1 MALVFYLVFLGLAS
15 AYALRDWRRAWY
27 SLIIC
32 GVLQDPVRKLTPGQP
47 VAVSFLVVGLF
58 GVVLFAARRELLSH
72 AQEFSRRFPRL
83 NTTIIVFLG
92 LLVLSGVNGLM
103 TYGFDKWKVPLVSFV
118 TYVAPLTAILLGYA
132 WLQGE
137 EMMHRYFRL
146 YALLT
151 SVAMIG
157 SFLEYFR
164 VESRLL
170 GMVSFQGDYIRHL
183 PGIQIRMLSGFY
195 RSPDIMALHAATL
208 AAIGIMMALRAG
220 MKKEVLFW
228 YGVAGLG
235 FLTCMLAG
243 RRKALYFVAV
253 FCLAFLWRY
262 LRRLKVSQLL
272 AILGV
277 AVILG
282 AVLRNLSSNEE
293 TSVYARGAVATR
305 GEFVQ
310 RLEGGTMETFRQ
322 FGLMG
327 AGLGT
332 ATQGVRHLLGTDMNV
347 GWQEGGLAKLAIEVG
362 LPGILTILAL
372 AWFVLRLW
380 LRLTSIPDVEGSSQ
394 FLRATL
400 FAFVMANGA
409 SFLASAQ
416 AYSDAV
422 LALMAG
428 FFVGCLFA
436 TAALDERLAA
446 SRRAVVP
453 EIEPSPALQPASLP
467 VPF

>member
-1 MALVFYLVFLGLAS
+1 MALILYLILLGLAC
-15 AYALRDWRRAWY
+15 AYALRDWRRAWLA
-27 SLIIC
+27 LIVC
-32 GVLQDPVRKLTPGQP
+32 GVIQDPVRKLTPGQP

-58 GVVLFAARRELLSH
+58 VVVLFAARRELLAH
-72 AQEFSRRFPRL
+72 AREFAARFPNL
-83 NTTIIVFLG
+83 NTTVMIFLFF
-92 LLVLSGVNGLM
+92 LVVAGFNGLT

-118 TYVAPLTAILLGYA
+118 TYVAPLSAIVLGYT
-132 WLQGE
+132 WLQRE
-137 EMMHRYFRL
+137 ESMIHFFRL

-151 SVAMIG
+151 SAAMTG
-157 SFLEYFR
+157 ALLEYLR
-164 VESRLL
+164 VESSLL
-170 GMVSFQGDYIRHL
+170 GMVSFQGDFIRHL

-208 AAIGIMMALRAG
+208 TAIGIMMALRAG

-228 YGVAGLG
+228 YGVAGFG

-243 RRKALYFVAV
+243 RRKALYFIAV

-262 LRRLKVSQLL
+262 VRRVKVSQFL
-272 AILGV
+272 AILGI

-282 AVLRNLSSNEE
+282 VVLRNLSSNEE
-293 TSVYARGAVATR
+293 TSVYARGALASR
-305 GEFVQ
+305 GEFAQ

-362 LPGILTILAL
+362 LPGILLGLVMGWI
-372 AWFVLRLW
+372 VLQLW
-380 LRLTSIPDVEGSSQ
+380 LRLTSIRDVEGSSQ
-394 FLRATL
+394 FMRATL
-400 FAFVMANGA
+400 FGFVVANGA

-436 TAALDERLAA
+436 TAALDERHAA
-446 SRRAVVP
+446 SQRAATP
-453 EIEPSPALQPASLP
+453 ETQSEAVLPPGPLPLPS
-467 VPF
+467 